1 MNVVQVGIRPDI
13 QIRGITAVY
22 PNSNVGY
29 FSTLSNLLSS
39 HNCYIK

>member
-1 MNVVQVGIRPDI
+1 MNVVQVGRRPDI

-29 FSTLSNLLSS
+29 FSTLSNLF
-39 HNCYIK
+39 YYQVIIAI